1 MASARELTRLS
12 GIQKAPIIN
21 HFGES
26 IAGALTIRG
35 FDQQK
40 RYMKTNFALFDNY
53 GRPYFHYCSA
63 TEWLCLRMELLSTLV
78 FAFAIVLLVSI
89 PLGSIDAS
97 MYSMNNWQNI
107 YSIGSSMFI

>member
-12 GIQKAPIIN
+12 GIQKAPIVN

-40 RYMKTNFALFDNY
+40 RYMKTNFVLFDNY
-53 GRPYFHYCSA
+53 SRPFFHNFSA

-89 PLGSIDAS
+89 PIGSIDAS
-97 MYSMNNWQNI
+97 MYLKNTSTPICM
-107 YSIGSSMFI
+107 Y